1 MMFLINF
8 AVFDCALDLLN
19 QRVFAGWLGL
29 VLLGIWNRK
38 LIFVTVGNMDPFD
51 RLLRAVDDWVK
62 DQAICEPVVAQIGN
76 CKYLPQNFPY
86 VRFLTPNEYQAKF
99 AEARFVIAH
108 AGMGTIIT
116 AIELRK
122 MLVIMPKLAF
132 LGEQRNEHQLAT
144 LRHFQ
149 HHPRIRAALD
159 EERLPG
165 LLDEVLVSLSS
176 GHNQE
181 SDRESDSEVDIISPS
196 NLLLVRFVK
205 DFVDNK

>member
-1 MMFLINF
+1 VLYQIRRNRT
-8 AVFDCALDLLN
+8 APDLLN
-19 QRVFAGWLGL
+19 QKDFSGERGMS
-29 VLLGIWNRK
+29 LLGIWKRK

-62 DQAICEPVVAQIGN
+62 NQAIREPVVAQIGN

-99 AEARFVIAH
+99 TEARFVIAH

-122 MLVIMPKLAF
+122 TLVIMPKLAS

-149 HHPRIRAALD
+149 HHPQIRAALD
-159 EERLPG
+159 EDRLPG
-165 LLDEVLVSLSS
+165 LLDEVLVSF
-176 GHNQE
+176 GVGQKQA
-181 SDRESDSEVDIISPS
+181 SDSEVDVTSPPDLS
-196 NLLLVRFVK
+196 LIRFVK
-205 DFVDNK
+205 DFVNNR

>member
-1 MMFLINF
+1 MS
-8 AVFDCALDLLN
+8 
-19 QRVFAGWLGL
+19 
-29 VLLGIWNRK
+29 LLGIWKRK

-62 DQAICEPVVAQIGN
+62 NQAIREPVVAQSGN

-99 AEARFVIAH
+99 TEARFVIAH

-122 MLVIMPKLAF
+122 TLVIMPKLAS

-149 HHPRIRAALD
+149 HHPQIRAALD
-159 EERLPG
+159 EDRLPG
-165 LLDEVLVSLSS
+165 LLDEVLVSFSV
-176 GHNQE
+176 GQKQA
-181 SDRESDSEVDIISPS
+181 SDSEVDVTSPPDLS
-196 NLLLVRFVK
+196 LIRFVK
-205 DFVDNK
+205 DFVNNR